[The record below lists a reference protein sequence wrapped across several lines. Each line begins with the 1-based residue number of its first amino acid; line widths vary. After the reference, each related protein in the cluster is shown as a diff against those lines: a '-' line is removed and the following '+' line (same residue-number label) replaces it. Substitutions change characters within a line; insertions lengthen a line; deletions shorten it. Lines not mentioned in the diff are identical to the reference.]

1 MRLELYI
8 PPLKPFDVVG
18 LGLNAVDHILVIPKY
33 PKPDTKLSIVDY
45 YKGGGGQV
53 ATALTALSR
62 WGLKTKYIG
71 KIGSDEFGE
80 FQKQSLISEGV
91 DIKELKKVTGA
102 RSQFAFIMVEK
113 GTGRRTIIWDRD
125 VRLRIAPEE
134 VKEEV
139 ISKGRI
145 LHLDT
150 HEVDASIEAAKIAK
164 RHNIPVVIDAEKI
177 KERTEE
183 LLRLVDVLISSSSF
197 PEKLTG
203 KKDFKKALREMKGYG
218 CKIVCATLGKGGAI
232 ALYKDKF
239 IVARGFKVKARD
251 TTGAGDVFH
260 AGFIYGMLKNW
271 EIENILK
278 FSNAA
283 AAMKCRSLGA
293 RQGIAGVGEI
303 REFIRENTGI

>member
-1 MRLELYI
+1 MKIELYI
-8 PPLKPFDVVG
+8 PPRKPFDVVG

-33 PKPDTKLSIVDY
+33 PKPDTKLSIIDY

-53 ATALTALSR
+53 ATALVALSR
-62 WGLKTKYIG
+62 WGMKTKYIG
-71 KIGSDEFGE
+71 RIGSDEFGE
-80 FQKQSLISEGV
+80 FQKQSLLKEGV
-91 DIKELKKVTGA
+91 DIRELKKIEGA
-102 RSQFAFIMVEK
+102 RSQFSFIMVEEK
-113 GTGRRTIIWDRD
+113 TGRRTIVWERD
-125 VRLRIAPEE
+125 QKLRIAPQE
-134 VKEEV
+134 VKEGV

-150 HEVDASIEAAKIAK
+150 HEVDASIEAAKIAR
-164 RHNIPVVIDAEKI
+164 RHNIPVVLDAEKI

-183 LLRLVDVLISSSSF
+183 LLKSVDVLISSTSF

-203 KKDFKKALREMKGYG
+203 KKDFRKALREMKGYG
-218 CKIVCATLGKGGAI
+218 CKIVCATLGKRGAI

-239 IVARGFKVKARD
+239 IVSKDFKIKARD

-271 EIENILK
+271 EIEDIMK

-283 AAMKCRSLGA
+283 AALKCRSLGA
-293 RQGIAGVGEI
+293 RQGIAGMGEI
-303 REFIRENTGI
+303 RKFIRENTGN

>member
-1 MRLELYI
+1 
-8 PPLKPFDVVG
+8 
-18 LGLNAVDHILVIPKY
+18 
-33 PKPDTKLSIVDY
+33 
-45 YKGGGGQV
+45 
-53 ATALTALSR
+53 
-62 WGLKTKYIG
+62 
-71 KIGSDEFGE
+71 
-80 FQKQSLISEGV
+80 
-91 DIKELKKVTGA
+91 
-102 RSQFAFIMVEK
+102 MVEK

-177 KERTEE
+177 KKRTEE
-183 LLRLVDVLISSSSF
+183 LLRLVDVFISSSSF

-203 KKDFKKALREMKGYG
+203 KKNFKKALREMKGYG

-303 REFIRENTGI
+303 REFIRENTKI